1 MELISG
7 TIFAIMLITV
17 ILYYTLPKKAKPYV
31 LLLISIV
38 VYASFGKSSIFFIIF
53 STITTYLAGILL
65 EKTKYRK
72 TILAITIIIN
82 TLILVILK
90 NGLFVK
96 DIIIPI
102 GISYYTFQVISY
114 IIDIYRKK
122 YEPQKNIAK
131 YFLYTMYFPYLFI
144 GPINRYD
151 KIQELLYKT
160 DKKFN
165 ISKAFNG
172 LIRMLWGIF
181 KKIVIA
187 NRIQIIISAIT
198 QDVATYQGAYALF
211 AMILYS
217 IELYCDFSGG
227 IDVVIGFSKILQ
239 INLLENFDNPYK
251 SQNIQEFWR
260 RWHITLSSWFRDYVY
275 IPLGGS
281 RCGKL
286 RTNINVIIVFV
297 LSGLWHGTQ
306 YILWG
311 LLHGIF
317 LILGKFIKTPWKI
330 INTIFTFLI
339 VSILWSFFI
348 WQDAGTACTMMLSVF
363 TKFNYE
369 DLIQNILNFGLSI
382 ANYIVLIISVIA
394 VIMYDFNKTK
404 INSKIKAMKTET
416 KLILLISII
425 FIILIFGT
433 YGIGFEASE
442 FIYNKF

>member
-17 ILYYTLPKKAKPYV
+17 ILYYTLPKKAKPYI
-31 LLLISIV
+31 LLLISV
-38 VYASFGKSSIFFIIF
+38 AVYASFGKSSIIFIIF
-53 STITTYLAGILL
+53 STITTYIAG
-65 EKTKYRK
+65 
-72 TILAITIIIN
+72 ILAITIFIN
-82 TLILVILK
+82 IAILVILK
-90 NGLFVK
+90 NKLFVK

-165 ISKAFNG
+165 ASKVFNG

-181 KKIVIA
+181 KKLVIA
-187 NRIQIIISAIT
+187 NKIQIIISVIT
-198 QDVATYQGAYALF
+198 QDTATYQGAYALF

-239 INLLENFDNPYK
+239 INLLENFENPYK
-251 SQNIQEFWR
+251 SQSIQEFWR

-317 LILGKFIKTPWKI
+317 LIIGKFIKTPYKI
-330 INTIFTFLI
+330 LNTIITFLI

-363 TKFNYE
+363 TKFNYA

-382 ANYIVLIISVIA
+382 ANYIALIISVIA
-394 VIMYDFNKTK
+394 VIAYDYNKVK
-404 INSKIKAMKTET
+404 INNKIKNMRTET
-416 KLILLISII
+416 KLIILISAV